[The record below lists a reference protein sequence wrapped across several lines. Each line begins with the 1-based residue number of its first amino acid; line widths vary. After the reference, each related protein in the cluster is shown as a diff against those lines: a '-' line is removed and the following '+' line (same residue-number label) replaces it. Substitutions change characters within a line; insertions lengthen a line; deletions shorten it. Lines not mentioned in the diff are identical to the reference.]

1 MHVKQSHILLDADH
15 QKVERIT
22 AKEKTEST
30 SVFAGHLSSS
40 QALLWEGQRLGTQV
54 GPASILVMT
63 DEGLVFREPDASED
77 NLCSCQTE
85 QSLFHALY
93 RALTGKELPQSAEI
107 PFDLANI
114 SQEDFS
120 AGRLQRSASTD
131 FLSIPKTVEVNVSVY
146 QKVES
151 FESTTFQSSGVIHT
165 ADGQRIDLN
174 LNLHMKHAYSA
185 ETLVSVT
192 KEIQFKDP
200 LVLNFDGLSTELSQA
215 QFDFDLDADGELD
228 LMRFLENDGGWL
240 ARDINGDG
248 KINDGSELFGAISG
262 RGFDD
267 LFQFD
272 DDGNQFIDEADAIY
286 DELLIWKKTAEVD
299 QLLGLKD
306 VDVGAIYLGASETP
320 FDIKN
325 DNNEILGR
333 VAQTGIYLSEQGEA
347 RVIQQ
352 VDVAV

>member
-1 MHVKQSHILLDADH
+1 MHIKQSHILLDADH
-15 QKVERIT
+15 QKMERIT
-22 AKEKTEST
+22 AKEKAESS
-30 SVFAGHLSSS
+30 SVFADQLASS
-40 QALLWEGQRLGTQV
+40 QSFFVGDRGLDIPD

-63 DEGLVFREPDASED
+63 EEGLVFRESDSSED
-77 NLCSCQTE
+77 NLRSCQTE

-93 RALTGKELPQSAEI
+93 RALTGKELPQGAEVPVDI
-107 PFDLANI
+107 AHI

-120 AGRLQRSASTD
+120 VGRLQRSASTD

-146 QKVES
+146 QKIES
-151 FESTTFQSSGVIHT
+151 FESTTFQSSGVVHT
-165 ADGQRIDLN
+165 ADGKRIDLN
-174 LNLHMKHAYSA
+174 LNLHMKHAYS
-185 ETLVSVT
+185 EESLVSVT

-267 LFQFD
+267 LLQFD
-272 DDGNQFIDEADAIY
+272 DDGNRFIDEADTIY
-286 DELLIWKKTAEVD
+286 DELLIWKKTSEVD

-306 VDVGAIYLGASETP
+306 ADVGAIYLGSSTTP
-320 FDIKN
+320 FDIKSG
-325 DNNEILGR
+325 NNEILGR
-333 VAQTGIYLSEQGEA
+333 VVQTGIYLSEQGEA
-347 RVIQQ
+347 GVVQQ